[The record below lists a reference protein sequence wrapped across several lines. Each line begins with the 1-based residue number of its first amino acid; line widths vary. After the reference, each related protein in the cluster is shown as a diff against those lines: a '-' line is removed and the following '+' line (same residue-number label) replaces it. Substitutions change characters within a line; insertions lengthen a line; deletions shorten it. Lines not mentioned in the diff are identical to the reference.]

1 MPKFEGIKS
10 LTRCTMFPKKLL
22 LIAGT
27 AMLCL
32 QMTGQVLTQTVRGT
46 VIDAVS
52 KYPLPGS
59 VVRLAGKTATTDA
72 NGQFYFTEVA
82 IGRQTVEASLFGY
95 EAKSQA
101 VELNSAKEAV
111 LQFSL
116 LESALNL
123 DEVSVTATAAGQAK
137 NEMATVSARQF
148 SVEETNLYAG
158 SRGEPARMATNFAG
172 VQGSD
177 DQRNDLVVRGNTPAG
192 VLYRMEGINI
202 PNPNHFSI
210 PGTGGGPVTVLN
222 NKFLANSDFFTG
234 AWPAEYGNAIAGV
247 FDLQMRDGNNQKFE
261 GSAQLGLLGTELMVE
276 GPLGKGAR
284 APSFLAVYRYS
295 TLSLFQSLNINLGT
309 NAIPRYQD
317 GAFRLT
323 FPQKNG
329 GKVAVWGMFGVSDI
343 DILISNQTD
352 TAGFE
357 SYGATDRDQ
366 YFGSDMFVS
375 GINYSKPI
383 NKTSYFKAGMA
394 VSSAVIRAVNT
405 KLQREI
411 GLIDSTNYGW
421 LVTANDTMLNYTF
434 KENKLHG
441 FVSYSK
447 KLSRR
452 STLQAGINID
462 LYMMDYQDSV
472 RQFDGVTGV
481 LPPWR
486 KQWNTQAAWPVIQ
499 PYLSYKNRLNEKTTF
514 TAGLTS
520 LYLGVNDR
528 SFMPFEPRVGLSYQA
543 NSNDRFFIG
552 SGLHAQGQAPY
563 LYYYAMTTQGFDPLE
578 HNTDRIGLMKSAQ
591 VAGGWERTYKGLPV
605 RTKIEAYYQHLYG
618 IPVEVR
624 SSAFSMVN
632 AGSGFGRIW
641 PDTLQNTGVGRN
653 YGVEFTAERFFA
665 SGFYFL
671 ATGSLFDAK
680 YKGSDQ
686 VWRNTIFNGRYA
698 ANLLCAKEFKIGA
711 NNRFIL
717 GGKYT
722 TVGGRWFGSKVDQN
736 ATLRAGEI
744 IFENEGFN
752 TVQNRAYQRL
762 DLKLGYK
769 WNYPNLAWEFGLDI
783 SNLTGAQNIL
793 TLTYVPGKDDLATPD
808 IDEGIREEY
817 QLGLFPVFYLR
828 CDF

>member
-1 MPKFEGIKS
+1 MIS
-10 LTRCTMFPKKLL
+10 KKVLL
-22 LIAGT
+22 LAG
-27 AMLCL
+27 AAFLSL
-32 QMTGQVLTQTVRGT
+32 QLAAQTLTQTVRG
-46 VIDAVS
+46 
-52 KYPLPGS
+52 S
-59 VVRLAGKTATTDA
+59 VVDADSKFPIPGAVVRVGDATVQTDQ
-72 NGQFYFTEVA
+72 NGQFSLKNVP
-82 IGRQTVEASLFGY
+82 IGRQTVVVSIFGY
-95 EAKSQA
+95 QNRSQA

-111 LQFSL
+111 LEFSL
-116 LESALNL
+116 TESNVSL
-123 DEVSVTATAAGQAK
+123 DEVRVTATAAGQAK
-137 NEMATVSARQF
+137 NEMATVSSRQF

-210 PGTGGGPVTVLN
+210 PGTGGGPVTILN

-261 GSAQLGLLGTELMVE
+261 GSAQLGLLGTELMLE
-276 GPLGKGAR
+276 GPLGKGAK
-284 APSFLAVYRYS
+284 APSFLGVYRYS

-329 GKVAVWGMFGVSDI
+329 GKIAAWAMFGVSDI

-352 TAGFE
+352 TSGFE
-357 SYGATDRDQ
+357 SYGSTDRDQ
-366 YFGSDMFVS
+366 YFGSDMLVGGVS
-375 GINYSKPI
+375 YSKPL
-383 NKTSYFKAGMA
+383 NKTTFIKAGVA
-394 VSSAVIRAVNT
+394 ASTAVIRAVNT
-405 KLQREI
+405 KLQREVGDI
-411 GLIDSTNYGW
+411 GSGQFGW
-421 LVTANDTMLNYTF
+421 IVTANDTMLNYTF
-434 KENKLHG
+434 RENKLHG
-441 FVSYSK
+441 YVSMNK
-447 KLSRR
+447 KLSTR
-452 STLQAGINID
+452 STLQAGINVDIYQ
-462 LYMMDYQDSV
+462 LDYRDSV

-486 KQWNTQAAWPVIQ
+486 KQWDVRDQWPVVQ
-499 PYLSYKNRLNEKTTF
+499 PFVSYKNRLNERTTL
-514 TAGLTS
+514 TAGMTS
-520 LYLGVNDR
+520 LYLGVNR
-528 SFMPFEPRVGLSYQA
+528 KSFMPLEPRVGLSYQA
-543 NSNDRFFIG
+543 TSTDRFFIG

-563 LYYYAMTTQGFDPLE
+563 LYYYAMTTQNFDPLE

-591 VAGGWERTYKGLPV
+591 IAGGWERTYKGLPV
-605 RTKIEAYYQHLYG
+605 RTKVETYYQYLYG
-618 IPVEVR
+618 IPVETKA
-624 SSAFSMVN
+624 SAFSMVN

-653 YGVEFTAERFFA
+653 YGVELTAERFFA
-665 SGFYFL
+665 GGFYFL

-680 YKGSDQ
+680 YQGSDGI
-686 VWRNTIFNGRYA
+686 WRNTIFNGRYA
-698 ANLLCAKEFKIGA
+698 FNVLAAKEIKLGP
-711 NNRFIL
+711 NNRL
-717 GGKYT
+717 TVGGKYT
-722 TVGGRWFGSKVDQN
+722 TVGGRWFGDKVDQT
-736 ATLRAGEI
+736 ATLRTGEI
-744 IFENEGFN
+744 VFEQEGFN
-752 TVQNRAYQRL
+752 TVQYRAYQRL

-783 SNLTGAQNIL
+783 SNLTGARNIL
-793 TLTYVPGKDDLATPD
+793 TLTYVPGLDNPATTD
-808 IDEGIREEY
+808 RDEGIREEY

>member
-1 MPKFEGIKS
+1 MPMFEGTKS

-22 LIAGT
+22 IIAGT

-123 DEVSVTATAAGQAK
+123 DEVSVTATASGQAK

-309 NAIPRYQD
+309 NAIPR
-317 GAFRLT
+317 
-323 FPQKNG
+323 
-329 GKVAVWGMFGVSDI
+329 
-343 DILISNQTD
+343 
-352 TAGFE
+352 
-357 SYGATDRDQ
+357 
-366 YFGSDMFVS
+366 
-375 GINYSKPI
+375 
-383 NKTSYFKAGMA
+383 
-394 VSSAVIRAVNT
+394 
-405 KLQREI
+405 
-411 GLIDSTNYGW
+411 
-421 LVTANDTMLNYTF
+421 
-434 KENKLHG
+434 
-441 FVSYSK
+441 
-447 KLSRR
+447 
-452 STLQAGINID
+452 
-462 LYMMDYQDSV
+462 
-472 RQFDGVTGV
+472 
-481 LPPWR
+481 
-486 KQWNTQAAWPVIQ
+486 
-499 PYLSYKNRLNEKTTF
+499 
-514 TAGLTS
+514 
-520 LYLGVNDR
+520 
-528 SFMPFEPRVGLSYQA
+528 
-543 NSNDRFFIG
+543 
-552 SGLHAQGQAPY
+552 
-563 LYYYAMTTQGFDPLE
+563 
-578 HNTDRIGLMKSAQ
+578 
-591 VAGGWERTYKGLPV
+591 
-605 RTKIEAYYQHLYG
+605 
-618 IPVEVR
+618 
-624 SSAFSMVN
+624 
-632 AGSGFGRIW
+632 
-641 PDTLQNTGVGRN
+641 
-653 YGVEFTAERFFA
+653 
-665 SGFYFL
+665 
-671 ATGSLFDAK
+671 
-680 YKGSDQ
+680 
-686 VWRNTIFNGRYA
+686 
-698 ANLLCAKEFKIGA
+698 
-711 NNRFIL
+711 
-717 GGKYT
+717 
-722 TVGGRWFGSKVDQN
+722 
-736 ATLRAGEI
+736 
-744 IFENEGFN
+744 
-752 TVQNRAYQRL
+752 
-762 DLKLGYK
+762 
-769 WNYPNLAWEFGLDI
+769 
-783 SNLTGAQNIL
+783 
-793 TLTYVPGKDDLATPD
+793 
-808 IDEGIREEY
+808 
-817 QLGLFPVFYLR
+817 
-828 CDF
+828 

>member
-1 MPKFEGIKS
+1 
-10 LTRCTMFPKKLL
+10 MFPKKLL

-82 IGRQTVEASLFGY
+82 IGRQRVEASLFGY

-352 TAGFE
+352 TSGFE

-434 KENKLHG
+434 RENKLHG

-486 KQWNTQAAWPVIQ
+486 KQWNSQTAWPVIQ
-499 PYLSYKNRLNEKTTF
+499 PSLS
-514 TAGLTS
+514 
-520 LYLGVNDR
+520 
-528 SFMPFEPRVGLSYQA
+528 
-543 NSNDRFFIG
+543 
-552 SGLHAQGQAPY
+552 
-563 LYYYAMTTQGFDPLE
+563 
-578 HNTDRIGLMKSAQ
+578 
-591 VAGGWERTYKGLPV
+591 
-605 RTKIEAYYQHLYG
+605 
-618 IPVEVR
+618 
-624 SSAFSMVN
+624 
-632 AGSGFGRIW
+632 
-641 PDTLQNTGVGRN
+641 
-653 YGVEFTAERFFA
+653 
-665 SGFYFL
+665 
-671 ATGSLFDAK
+671 
-680 YKGSDQ
+680 
-686 VWRNTIFNGRYA
+686 
-698 ANLLCAKEFKIGA
+698 
-711 NNRFIL
+711 
-717 GGKYT
+717 
-722 TVGGRWFGSKVDQN
+722 
-736 ATLRAGEI
+736 
-744 IFENEGFN
+744 
-752 TVQNRAYQRL
+752 
-762 DLKLGYK
+762 
-769 WNYPNLAWEFGLDI
+769 
-783 SNLTGAQNIL
+783 
-793 TLTYVPGKDDLATPD
+793 
-808 IDEGIREEY
+808 
-817 QLGLFPVFYLR
+817 
-828 CDF
+828 

>member
-1 MPKFEGIKS
+1 MH
-10 LTRCTMFPKKLL
+10 LKKLL
-22 LIAGT
+22 LFAAT
-27 AMLCL
+27 LVLSAQLFA
-32 QMTGQVLTQTVRGT
+32 QTLTQTVRGT
-46 VIDAVS
+46 VVDVDS
-52 KYPLPGS
+52 KYPLPGA
-59 VVRLAGKTATTDA
+59 VVRIGDKTASTDE
-72 NGQFYFTEVA
+72 NGQFTLSGVP
-82 IGRQTVEASLFGY
+82 IGRQTVFVNMMGY
-95 EAKSQA
+95 QMRSQA
-101 VELNSAKEAV
+101 IELNSAKEAV
-111 LQFSL
+111 LQFGL
-116 LESALNL
+116 LESALSL

-137 NEMATVSARQF
+137 NEMATVSSRQF

-177 DQRNDLVVRGNTPAG
+177 DQRNDLVVRGNTPSG

-210 PGTGGGPVTVLN
+210 PGTGGGPVTILN

-261 GSAQLGLLGTELMVE
+261 GSAQLGLLGTELMLE
-276 GPLGKGAR
+276 GPLGKGAK

-329 GKVAVWGMFGVSDI
+329 GKIAAWGMFGVSDI

-352 TAGFE
+352 TSGFE
-357 SYGATDRDQ
+357 SYGSTDRDQ
-366 YFGSDMFVS
+366 YFGSDMFV
-375 GINYSKPI
+375 GGVNYSKPL
-383 NKTSYFKAGMA
+383 NKTTFIKAGVA
-394 VSSAVIRAVNT
+394 GSTAVIRAVNT

-411 GLIDSTNYGW
+411 GDLGGGQYGW
-421 LVTANDTMLNYTF
+421 IVTANDTMLNYTF
-434 KENKLHG
+434 RENKVHG
-441 FVSYSK
+441 FFSLNK
-447 KLSRR
+447 KLS
-452 STLQAGINID
+452 
-462 LYMMDYQDSV
+462 
-472 RQFDGVTGV
+472 
-481 LPPWR
+481 
-486 KQWNTQAAWPVIQ
+486 WNTQTAWPVVQ
-499 PYLSYKNRLNEKTTF
+499 PYVSYKSRLNEKTTF
-514 TAGLTS
+514 TAGVTS
-520 LYLGVNDR
+520 LYLGVNKK
-528 SFMPFEPRVGLSYQA
+528 SFMPIEPRVGLSYQA
-543 NSNDRFFIG
+543 NVNDRFFIG

-563 LYYYAMTTQGFDPLE
+563 LYYYAMSTQNFDPLE
-578 HNTDRIGLMKSAQ
+578 HNDQRIGLMKSAQ
-591 VAGGWERTYKGLPV
+591 IAGGWERKYKGVPV
-605 RTKIEAYYQHLYG
+605 RTKVEAYYQYLYDV
-618 IPVEVR
+618 PVEIK
-624 SSAFSMVN
+624 SSAFSMLN

-665 SGFYFL
+665 GGFYFL

-680 YKGSDQ
+680 YKGSDD

-698 ANLLCAKEFKIGA
+698 VNFLAAKEFKLGP
-711 NNRFIL
+711 NNRFTL

-722 TVGGRWFGSKVDQN
+722 TVGGRWFGTTVDQE

-744 IFENEGFN
+744 IFAQEGFN
-752 TVQNRAYQRL
+752 MKQYRAYQRL

-783 SNLTGAQNIL
+783 SNLTRNKNIL
-793 TLTYVPGKDDLATPD
+793 TLTYIPGKDDLNTPD
-808 IDEGIREEY
+808 IDEGVREEY

>member
-1 MPKFEGIKS
+1 MQFN
-10 LTRCTMFPKKLL
+10 KLL
-22 LIAGT
+22 LFAG
-27 AMLCL
+27 AALLSL
-32 QMTGQVLTQTVRGT
+32 QLSAQTLTQTVRGT
-46 VIDAVS
+46 VVDVDS
-52 KYPLPGS
+52 KYPLPGAM
-59 VVRLAGKTATTDA
+59 VRVGDQTVQTDEY
-72 NGQFYFTEVA
+72 GQFTLRNVP
-82 IGRQTVEASLFGY
+82 IGRQTVVVNMFGY
-95 EAKSQA
+95 ESRNQA
-101 VELNSAKEAV
+101 IELNSAKEAV
-111 LQFSL
+111 LQFGL
-116 LESALNL
+116 LESSVSLE
-123 DEVSVTATAAGQAK
+123 EVSVTATASGQAK

-177 DQRNDLVVRGNTPAG
+177 DQRNDLVVRGNTPSG

-210 PGTGGGPVTVLN
+210 PGTGGGPVTILN

-261 GSAQLGLLGTELMVE
+261 GSAQLGLLGTELMLE
-276 GPLGKGAR
+276 GPLGKGAK

-329 GKVAVWGMFGVSDI
+329 GKIAAWGMFGVSDI
-343 DILISNQTD
+343 DILISEQTD
-352 TAGFE
+352 TSGFE
-357 SYGATDRDQ
+357 SYGSTDRDQ
-366 YFGSDMFVS
+366 YFGSDMFVG
-375 GINYSKPI
+375 GINYSKPL
-383 NKTSYFKAGMA
+383 NKTTYIKAGVA
-394 VSSAVIRAVNT
+394 ASTAVIRAVNT

-411 GLIDSTNYGW
+411 GDLGGGQFGW
-421 LVTANDTMLNYTF
+421 IVTANDTMLNYTF
-434 KENKLHG
+434 KENKIHG
-441 FVSYSK
+441 FFSYNK
-447 KLSRR
+447 KLSTR
-452 STLQAGINID
+452 STLQAGINVD
-462 LYMMDYQDSV
+462 LYMLDYQDSV
-472 RQFDGVTGV
+472 KQFDGTQPGV
-481 LPPWR
+481 IPPWR
-486 KQWNTQAAWPVIQ
+486 KQWSTRTQWPVVQ
-499 PYLSYKNRLNEKTTF
+499 PYVSYKSRLNEKTTF
-514 TAGLTS
+514 TAGVTA
-520 LYLGVNDR
+520 LYLGVNDK
-528 SFMPFEPRVGLSYQA
+528 SFMPLEPRVGLSYQA
-543 NSNDRFFIG
+543 TATDRFFAG

-563 LYYYAMTTQGFDPLE
+563 LYYYAVKTQDFDPLE
-578 HNTDRIGLMKSAQ
+578 HNPDRIGLMKSAQ

-605 RTKIEAYYQHLYG
+605 RTKIEAYYQYLYDV
-618 IPVEVR
+618 PVEVR

-641 PDTLQNTGVGRN
+641 PDTLQNTGTGRN
-653 YGVEFTAERFFA
+653 YGLELTAERFFA
-665 SGFYFL
+665 GGVYFL

-680 YKGSDQ
+680 YRGSDS
-686 VWRNTIFNGRYA
+686 VLRNTIFNGRYA
-698 ANLLCAKEFKIGA
+698 FNLLAAKEFKLGP
-711 NNRFIL
+711 NNRFTV
-717 GGKYT
+717 GGKFT
-722 TVGGRWFGSKVDQN
+722 TVGGRWFGDKVDQN

-783 SNLTGAQNIL
+783 SNLTGAKNIL
-793 TLTYVPGKDDLATPD
+793 TLTYVPGLDNVDTPD

>member
-1 MPKFEGIKS
+1 MQF
-10 LTRCTMFPKKLL
+10 KKLL
-22 LIAGT
+22 LFAG
-27 AMLCL
+27 AALLSL
-32 QMTGQVLTQTVRGT
+32 QLSAQTLTQTVRGT
-46 VIDAVS
+46 VVDVDS
-52 KYPLPGS
+52 KYPLPGA
-59 VVRLAGKTATTDA
+59 VVRVGDQTVQTDE
-72 NGQFYFTEVA
+72 NGQFTLRNVP
-82 IGRQTVEASLFGY
+82 IGRQTVVVNLFGY
-95 EAKSQA
+95 ELRNQA
-101 VELNSAKEAV
+101 IELNSAKEAV
-111 LQFSL
+111 LQFGL
-116 LESALNL
+116 LESSVSLE
-123 DEVSVTATAAGQAK
+123 EVSVTATASGQAK

-177 DQRNDLVVRGNTPAG
+177 DQRNDLVVRGNTPSG

-210 PGTGGGPVTVLN
+210 PGTGGGPVTILN

-261 GSAQLGLLGTELMVE
+261 GSAQLGLLGTELMLE
-276 GPLGKGAR
+276 GPLGKGAK

-329 GKVAVWGMFGVSDI
+329 GKIAAWGMFGVSDI
-343 DILISNQTD
+343 DILISEQTD
-352 TAGFE
+352 TSGFE
-357 SYGATDRDQ
+357 SYGSTDRDQ
-366 YFGSDMFVS
+366 YFGSDMFVG
-375 GINYSKPI
+375 GINYSKPL
-383 NKTSYFKAGMA
+383 NKTTYIKAGVA
-394 VSSAVIRAVNT
+394 ASTAVIRAVNT

-411 GLIDSTNYGW
+411 GDLGGGQFGW
-421 LVTANDTMLNYTF
+421 IVTANDTMLNYTF
-434 KENKLHG
+434 KENKIHG
-441 FVSYSK
+441 FFSYNK
-447 KLSRR
+447 KLSTR
-452 STLQAGINID
+452 STLQAGINVD
-462 LYMMDYQDSV
+462 LYMLDYQDSV
-472 RQFDGVTGV
+472 KQFDGTQPGV
-481 LPPWR
+481 IPPWR
-486 KQWNTQAAWPVIQ
+486 KQWSTRTQWPVVQ
-499 PYLSYKNRLNEKTTF
+499 PYVSYKSRLNEKTTF
-514 TAGLTS
+514 TAGVTA
-520 LYLGVNDR
+520 LYLGVNDK
-528 SFMPFEPRVGLSYQA
+528 SFMPLEPRVGLSYQA
-543 NSNDRFFIG
+543 TATDRFFAG

-563 LYYYAMTTQGFDPLE
+563 LYYYAVKTQDFDPLE
-578 HNTDRIGLMKSAQ
+578 HNPDRIGLMKSAQ

-605 RTKIEAYYQHLYG
+605 RTKIEAYYQYLYDV
-618 IPVEVR
+618 PVEVR

-641 PDTLQNTGVGRN
+641 PDTLQNTGTGRN
-653 YGVEFTAERFFA
+653 YGLELTAERFFA
-665 SGFYFL
+665 GGVYFL

-680 YKGSDQ
+680 YRGSDS
-686 VWRNTIFNGRYA
+686 VLRNTIFNGRYA
-698 ANLLCAKEFKIGA
+698 FNLLAAKEFKLGP
-711 NNRFIL
+711 NNRFTV
-717 GGKYT
+717 GGKFT
-722 TVGGRWFGSKVDQN
+722 TVGGRWFGDKVDQN

-783 SNLTGAQNIL
+783 SNLTGAKNIL
-793 TLTYVPGKDDLATPD
+793 TLTYVPGLDNVDTPD

>member
-1 MPKFEGIKS
+1 FAPS
-10 LTRCTMFPKKLL
+10 AWAPTCT
-22 LIAGT
+22 
-27 AMLCL
+27 
-32 QMTGQVLTQTVRGT
+32 
-46 VIDAVS
+46 
-52 KYPLPGS
+52 
-59 VVRLAGKTATTDA
+59 VVRSVDKSVQPDE
-72 NGQFYFTEVA
+72 NGQFSLSGIP
-82 IGRQTVEASLFGY
+82 IGRQTVVVNSFGY
-95 EAKSQA
+95 EARSQA
-101 VELNSAKEAV
+101 IELNSAKEAV
-111 LQFSL
+111 LQFGL
-116 LESALNL
+116 LESAVSL

-137 NEMATVSARQF
+137 NEMATVSSRQF

-177 DQRNDLVVRGNTPAG
+177 DQRNDLVVRGNTPSG

-210 PGTGGGPVTVLN
+210 PGTGGGPVTILN

-261 GSAQLGLLGTELMVE
+261 GSAQLGLLGTELMLE
-276 GPLGKGAR
+276 GPLGKGAK

-329 GKVAVWGMFGVSDI
+329 GKIAAWGMFGVSDI
-343 DILISNQTD
+343 DILISEQTD
-352 TAGFE
+352 TSGFE
-357 SYGATDRDQ
+357 SYGSTDRDQ
-366 YFGSDMFVS
+366 YFGSDMFV
-375 GINYSKPI
+375 GGVNYSKPI
-383 NKTSYFKAGMA
+383 NKSSFFKVGVAA
-394 VSSAVIRAVNT
+394 STAVIRAVNT

-411 GLIDSTNYGW
+411 GDLGDGTYGW

-434 KENKLHG
+434 RENKLHG
-441 FVSYSK
+441 FMSYNK
-447 KLSRR
+447 KLSTR
-452 STLQAGINID
+452 STLQAGINVD
-462 LYMMDYQDSV
+462 LYMLNYQDSV
-472 RQFDGVTGV
+472 KQFDGTQPGV
-481 LPPWR
+481 VPPWR
-486 KQWNTQAAWPVIQ
+486 KQWNTQAAWPVVQ
-499 PYLSYKNRLNEKTTF
+499 PYVSYKNRLNEKTTF
-514 TAGLTS
+514 TAGATA
-520 LYLGVNDR
+520 LYLGVNKK
-528 SFMPFEPRVGLSYQA
+528 SLMPLEPRVGLSYQA
-543 NSNDRFFIG
+543 TVNDRLFIG

-563 LYYYAMTTQGFDPLE
+563 LYYYAMTTQNFDPLE
-578 HNTDRIGLMKSAQ
+578 HNVERIGLMKSAQ
-591 VAGGWERTYKGLPV
+591 IAGGWERTYKGLPV
-605 RTKIEAYYQHLYG
+605 RTKIEAYYQHLYD

-624 SSAFSMVN
+624 PSAFSMLN

-665 SGFYFL
+665 GGIYFL

-680 YKGSDQ
+680 YKGSDE

-698 ANLLCAKEFKIGA
+698 FNLLAAKEFKLGP
-711 NNRFIL
+711 NNRFTL
-717 GGKYT
+717 GGKFT
-722 TVGGRWFGSKVDQN
+722 TVGGRWFGTTVDQQ

-744 IFENEGFN
+744 VFAQEGFN
-752 TVQNRAYQRL
+752 EKQYRAYQRL

-783 SNLTGAQNIL
+783 SNLTGAKNIL
-793 TLTYVPGKDDLATPD
+793 TLTYVPGLDNPNTTDL
-808 IDEGIREEY
+808 DEGIREEY

>member
-1 MPKFEGIKS
+1 MQF
-10 LTRCTMFPKKLL
+10 KKLL
-22 LIAGT
+22 LFAG
-27 AMLCL
+27 AALLSL
-32 QMTGQVLTQTVRGT
+32 QLSAQTLTQTVRGT
-46 VIDAVS
+46 VVDVDS
-52 KYPLPGS
+52 KYPLPGA
-59 VVRLAGKTATTDA
+59 VVRVGDQTVQTDE
-72 NGQFYFTEVA
+72 NGQFTLRNVP
-82 IGRQTVEASLFGY
+82 IGRQTVVVNLFGY
-95 EAKSQA
+95 ESRNQA
-101 VELNSAKEAV
+101 IELNSAKEAV
-111 LQFSL
+111 LQFGL
-116 LESALNL
+116 LESSVSLE
-123 DEVSVTATAAGQAK
+123 EVSVTATAAGQAK

-177 DQRNDLVVRGNTPAG
+177 DQRNDLVVRGNTPSG

-210 PGTGGGPVTVLN
+210 PGTGGGPVTILN

-261 GSAQLGLLGTELMVE
+261 GSAQLGLLGTELMLE
-276 GPLGKGAR
+276 GPLGKGAK

-329 GKVAVWGMFGVSDI
+329 GKIAAWGMFGVSDI
-343 DILISNQTD
+343 DILISEQTD
-352 TAGFE
+352 TSGFE
-357 SYGATDRDQ
+357 SYGSTDRDQ
-366 YFGSDMFVS
+366 YFGSDMFVG
-375 GINYSKPI
+375 GINYSKPL
-383 NKTSYFKAGMA
+383 NKTTFIKAGVA
-394 VSSAVIRAVNT
+394 ASTAVIRAVNT

-411 GLIDSTNYGW
+411 GDLGGGQFGW
-421 LVTANDTMLNYTF
+421 IVTANDTMLNYTF
-434 KENKLHG
+434 KENKIHG
-441 FVSYSK
+441 FFSYNK
-447 KLSRR
+447 KLSTR
-452 STLQAGINID
+452 STLQAGINVD
-462 LYMMDYQDSV
+462 LYMLDYQDSV
-472 RQFDGVTGV
+472 RQFDGVTGI

-486 KQWNTQAAWPVIQ
+486 KQWNTRAQWPVVQ
-499 PYLSYKNRLNEKTTF
+499 PYVSYKSRLNEKTTF
-514 TAGLTS
+514 TAGVTS
-520 LYLGVNDR
+520 LYLGVNDK
-528 SFMPFEPRVGLSYQA
+528 SFMPLEPRVGLSYQA
-543 NSNDRFFIG
+543 TATDRFFAG

-563 LYYYAMTTQGFDPLE
+563 LYYYAVTTQNFDPLE
-578 HNTDRIGLMKSAQ
+578 HNPDRIGLMKSAQ

-605 RTKIEAYYQHLYG
+605 RTKIEAYYQYLYD

-641 PDTLQNTGVGRN
+641 PDTLQNTGTGRN
-653 YGVEFTAERFFA
+653 YGLELTAERFFA
-665 SGFYFL
+665 GGVYFL

-680 YKGSDQ
+680 YRGSDS
-686 VWRNTIFNGRYA
+686 VLRNTIFNGRYA
-698 ANLLCAKEFKIGA
+698 FNLLAAKEFKLGP
-711 NNRFIL
+711 NNRFTV
-717 GGKYT
+717 GGKFT
-722 TVGGRWFGSKVDQN
+722 TVGGRWFGDKVDQN

-783 SNLTGAQNIL
+783 SNLTGAKNIL
-793 TLTYVPGKDDLATPD
+793 TLTYVPGLDDVDTPD